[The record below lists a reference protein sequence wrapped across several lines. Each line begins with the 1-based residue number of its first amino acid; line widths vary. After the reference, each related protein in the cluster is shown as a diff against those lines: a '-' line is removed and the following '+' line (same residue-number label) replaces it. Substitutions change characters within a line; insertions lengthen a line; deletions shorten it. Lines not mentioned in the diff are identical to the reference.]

1 MRKES
6 TSSQNA
12 PTFTCV
18 VCSKESELVAVG
30 SCDHRR
36 VCSYCAMKSRLH
48 YDYKKCPICLKILDL
63 VFICEFT
70 DKTPFVN
77 LVKKK
82 DEFYEDE
89 EFNKC
94 QIYYTTIEGK
104 EEALQLRGF
113 NCPLRSCKAET
124 FENMSSLSEHLNKV
138 HKRYYCPYCL
148 KENKLFLSQMS
159 IYNQKNLEDHIKYG
173 EYEKNVVIS
182 PPHPSCPFDSTTF
195 FNDEKMFTHMNT
207 FHFICQLCRDKKNII
222 FYPELKNLL
231 QHYKDNHYCCPF
243 EECLA
248 DVYVVF
254 NKEEE
259 LLSHLI
265 TKHKVENANERL
277 NKLVFDR
284 KNSDPKELQHEI
296 GEFNFT
302 EYINKIKAES
312 EKFKNSNKNRFVHV
326 NQQYIND
333 EGIEVEYQYADNK
346 YKNNYNNNK
355 YNNYGNYNYNN
366 NYGYNKRNKYE
377 RNKNNYNRGRGGKNK
392 RGNKRDYY
400 NKYNNNEY
408 YQNNYNDNY
417 YYNNQDNNYDQ
428 QNYYDNNNYNEIEN
442 EAYEEKN
449 TNNIYENKKS
459 EHAHNKGKHYNNYKE
474 RDNYNNKYNK
484 DIDYSFLFS
493 FYLDLIKKFIKE
505 KIVSEK
511 INEKLLKLPKET
523 IYQIIIMIDKF
534 DSNDKLLELT
544 YLNNFGIDLNIH
556 KQLKSIISSSTKE
569 NEKNFKNILKD
580 LELKKLL
587 IIYKYLYVC
596 SKKVDNL
603 FYRLDFEQ
611 IDEDLYEDFV
621 QREKK
626 EDENISKVEKEKRQ
640 RQIQLKQELNLGPKL
655 LPEDKKVTEVNFNK
669 PKKQQEKK
677 EDKKKEE
684 PPVNKPKTKLDM
696 LLNNELDESKE
707 SNNNK
712 NNKTKGKKKKGKY
725 VEFNI
730 NDFDLDKDFPKFK

>member
-12 PTFTCV
+12 QTFTCV

-36 VCSYCAMKSRLH
+36 VCTYCAMKSRLH

-63 VFICEFT
+63 IFICEFT
-70 DKTPFVN
+70 DKTTFVN
-77 LVKKK
+77 LLKKK
-82 DEFYEDE
+82 KEFYEDE
-89 EFNKC
+89 EFDKC

-113 NCPLRSCKAET
+113 NCPLRSCKVET
-124 FENMSSLSEHLNKV
+124 FENMNSLSEHLNKV

-148 KENKLFLSQMS
+148 KENKLFLSQMN

-182 PPHPSCPFDSTTF
+182 PPHPSCPFDGTTF

-207 FHFICQLCRDKKNII
+207 FHFICQLCQDKKHII

-254 NKEEE
+254 GKEEE
-259 LLSHLI
+259 LLGHLI

-284 KNSDPKELQHEI
+284 KNSDPKELQHES

-312 EKFKNSNKNRFVHV
+312 EKYKNNNKNRFVHV
-326 NQQYIND
+326 NQQYLND
-333 EGIEVEYQYADNK
+333 EGIEIEYQYADNR
-346 YKNNYNNNK
+346 YKNNYNNK
-355 YNNYGNYNYNN
+355 YDKYGNYNYKN
-366 NYGYNKRNKYE
+366 NYGYNKFNKYG
-377 RNKNNYNRGRGGKNK
+377 RNDNNRGRVGKNK

-400 NKYNNNEY
+400 NSYNNNDY
-408 YQNNYNDNY
+408 YQNNYNNNY
-417 YYNNQDNNYDQ
+417 YYNNHENNYKK

-442 EAYEEKN
+442 EVKEERN
-449 TNNIYENKKS
+449 TNKIYENKKS
-459 EHAHNKGKHYNNYKE
+459 EYSYNKGNHYNNYKE
-474 RDNYNNKYNK
+474 NDNYNKNKYNK

-505 KIVSEK
+505 KIISEK
-511 INEKLLKLPKET
+511 INEKSVNLPKET

-556 KQLKSIISSSTKE
+556 KHLKSIISSNSEE
-569 NEKNFKNILKD
+569 NEQYFKNVLKN

-621 QREKK
+621 QREEKL
-626 EDENISKVEKEKRQ
+626 DENMSKEERDKRN
-640 RQIQLKQELNLGPKL
+640 RHIQLKQELDKGLKL

-669 PKKQQEKK
+669 PKKQQEKQ
-677 EDKKKEE
+677 ENKKKEE
-684 PPVNKPKTKLDM
+684 SPKNKPKTKISM
-696 LLNNELDESKE
+696 LLNNELDEYKE
-707 SNNNK
+707 DKNK
-712 NNKTKGKKKKGKY
+712 NNKTKGKRKKGKY
-725 VEFNI
+725 VDFNI
-730 NDFDLDKDFPKFK
+730 HDFDLDKDFPKLK

>member
-63 VFICEFT
+63 IFICEFS

-77 LVKKK
+77 LLKKK
-82 DEFYEDE
+82 KEFYEDE
-89 EFNKC
+89 EFDKC

-104 EEALQLRGF
+104 EEALHLRGF

-124 FENMSSLSEHLNKV
+124 FENMNSLSEHLNKV

-148 KENKLFLSQMS
+148 KENKLFLSQMN

-173 EYEKNVVIS
+173 EYEKNVMIS

-231 QHYKDNHYCCPF
+231 EHYKDNHYCCPF

-254 NKEEE
+254 GKEEE

-284 KNSDPKELQHEI
+284 KNSDPKELHHEI

-302 EYINKIKAES
+302 EYINKIKSES
-312 EKFKNSNKNRFVHV
+312 EKFKNSNQNRFVHL
-326 NQQYIND
+326 NEQYLND
-333 EGIEVEYQYADNK
+333 EGIEVEYQYTDNR
-346 YKNNYNNNK
+346 YNNYYNKK
-355 YNNYGNYNYNN
+355 YNNYGNYNNN
-366 NYGYNKRNKYE
+366 HGYNKWNKFE
-377 RNKNNYNRGRGGKNK
+377 RNENNNRGRGKKNK

-400 NKYNNNEY
+400 NKYYNNEY
-408 YQNNYNDNY
+408 YQNNYKNNY
-417 YYNNQDNNYDQ
+417 YYNNEEYNYEQ
-428 QNYYDNNNYNEIEN
+428 QNYYEKNNYNEIEN
-442 EAYEEKN
+442 EVKEEN
-449 TNNIYENKKS
+449 STNKIYENKNS
-459 EHAHNKGKHYNNYKE
+459 EHTYNKGKHYNNHKE
-474 RDNYNNKYNK
+474 RDHYNKNKYNK

-505 KIVSEK
+505 KIISEK
-511 INEKLLKLPKET
+511 INEKSVKLPKET

-534 DSNDKLLELT
+534 DTKDQLLELT

-556 KQLKSIISSSTKE
+556 KELKSIISSSSEE
-569 NEKNFKNILKD
+569 NEQHFKNILKN

-587 IIYKYLYVC
+587 IIYKYLYKYK
-596 SKKVDNL
+596 KKVDNL

-621 QREKK
+621 QKEKK
-626 EDENISKVEKEKRQ
+626 VEENMSKIERDKRN
-640 RQIQLKQELNLGPKL
+640 RHIQLKQELDMGPKL
-655 LPEDKKVTEVNFNK
+655 LPEDKKVTEMNFNK

-684 PPVNKPKTKLDM
+684 SPKNKPKTKISM
-696 LLNNELDESKE
+696 LLNNELDEKKE
-707 SNNNK
+707 DNK

-730 NDFDLDKDFPKFK
+730 NDFDLDKDFPKLK